1 MDSAGN
7 PRDKARLDVLDS
19 SERIMEPRIGWV
31 LGMREGCV
39 LVDFPTNSRGPL
51 AARLAVTLDAQA
63 LTQAIAE
70 RQSVVLLFAEGDPA
84 QPLVMGLLQAAGPM
98 SWLEA
103 VLDETLARKPQDV
116 EVDGRRVLI
125 EGREEVVLRCGKA
138 SLTLRRDG
146 LVVLRGV
153 NIRSEADELQRLRG
167 GKVQIN

>member
-1 MDSAGN
+1 MDSDGN

-19 SERIMEPRIGWV
+19 SERILEPRIGWL
-31 LGMREGCV
+31 LGMKDGCA
-39 LVDFPTNSRGPL
+39 LVDYPANSRGPL
-51 AARLAVTLDAQA
+51 AARLAVALEAQVLA
-63 LTQAIAE
+63 RAIAD

-84 QPLVMGLLQAAGPM
+84 QPLVMGLLQAAGPSSM
-98 SWLEA
+98 LEA
-103 VLDETLARKPQDV
+103 VLDETLARKPQEV
-116 EVDGRRVLI
+116 EVDGRRVLV

-153 NIRSEADELQRLRG
+153 NIRTEADELQRLRG